1 MSFAP
6 GSSPLRRTPGLLRGL
21 KQRDEKLEIRAKL
34 GAGGEADGWGRRLRR
49 RGMNL
54 FIPSSRRRCLPDFK
68 HVSTFSLI
76 DLVNPVNPV
85 QQIFALLAALREVF

>member
-1 MSFAP
+1 
-6 GSSPLRRTPGLLRGL
+6 
-21 KQRDEKLEIRAKL
+21 
-34 GAGGEADGWGRRLRR
+34 
-49 RGMNL
+49 MNL

-85 QQIFALLAALREVF
+85 QQIFAVLAALREDMFSTRRKKLKRLVELFLIGKSASSFSS